1 MSIASPPTPPVAPV
15 TTTGPLPGARPLSSI
30 RTMPSA
36 AVKPAV
42 PSAIA
47 SNRSSPSGSGTTQP
61 AGTRATS
68 A

>member
-1 MSIASPPTPPVAPV
+1 M
-15 TTTGPLPGARPLSSI
+15 

-47 SNRSSPSGSGTTQP
+47 SNSDSPGSGTTQP
-61 AGTRATS
+61 AGMRAYS